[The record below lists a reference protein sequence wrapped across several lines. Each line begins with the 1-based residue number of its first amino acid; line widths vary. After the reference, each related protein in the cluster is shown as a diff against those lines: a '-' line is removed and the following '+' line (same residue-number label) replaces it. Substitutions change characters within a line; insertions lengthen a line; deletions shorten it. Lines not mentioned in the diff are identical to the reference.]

1 MSKYFYPTDNME
13 TSGNPEI
20 DVTKIAIAAIG
31 GFVLLRVIPKMNQM
45 MLKLRSETAESDKQ
59 RIEGEIKKA
68 ELKHQYKMGKLEKEM
83 ELKERLHEQ
92 DVASKADDARAQLEI
107 EKERLEFQMEKLQ
120 KEMELKEMLH
130 QHEMSS
136 KAADANFQLEIE
148 KEKLRFQMEKLQKEL
163 ELKEQLH
170 QKDLAAKDENL
181 QIKLEIEKEKRYAE
195 EDRRATAEANA
206 SYRKSKWNENS

>member
-13 TSGNPEI
+13 TSGNPEV
-20 DVTKIAIAAIG
+20 DATKIAIAVIG
-31 GFVLLRVIPKMNQM
+31 GFVLLRVIPKMNQV

-59 RIEGEIKKA
+59 RIEGEIKRA
-68 ELKHQYKMGKLEKEM
+68 ELKHQYKMAKLEKEM
-83 ELKERLHEQ
+83 ELKTRLHEQ
-92 DVASKADDARAQLEI
+92 DATSKAADAGAQLEI
-107 EKERLEFQMEKLQ
+107 EKERLKFQMEKLQ

-136 KAADANFQLEIE
+136 
-148 KEKLRFQMEKLQKEL
+148 
-163 ELKEQLH
+163 
-170 QKDLAAKDENL
+170 KDENL

-206 SYRKSKWNENS
+206 SYRKSKWNETS